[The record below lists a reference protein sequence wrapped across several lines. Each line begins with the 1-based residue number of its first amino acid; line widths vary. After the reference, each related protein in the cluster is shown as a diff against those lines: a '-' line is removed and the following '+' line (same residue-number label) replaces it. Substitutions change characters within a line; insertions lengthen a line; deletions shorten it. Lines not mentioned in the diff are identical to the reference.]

1 MPIRDHFRP
10 PVEYI
15 LPWPSLHSGWLAEIA
30 ARLNEHLPAGFVA
43 LDRIRIDGGVE
54 LDVAALEG
62 NDGGRTTDP
71 GSVGTATLPAVYSP
85 PPALGSCSFR
95 FPDVAEVRVFADE
108 YSRTLVGAVELVSP
122 RNKDRPAARDV
133 FIGKCLDYLA
143 AGVSVLVVDVV
154 TDRQAVLHNEIA
166 RRLAAPAEV
175 ELPDEPQLYA
185 ASYRPTVKGKQ
196 TQIEFWVNPIEL
208 GQELP
213 TVPLRVVGNYFVPV
227 ELEMTYTEACRRRK
241 FIP

>member
-15 LPWPSLHSGWLAEIA
+15 LPWPSLHSGWLSEIA
-30 ARLNEHLPAGFVA
+30 ARLNEHLPPGFVA

-62 NDGGRTTDP
+62 NDGGRPLDS
-71 GSVGTATLPAVYSP
+71 GSGGTATLPAVYTP
-85 PPALGSCSFR
+85 PPALGVCSFR

-108 YSRTLVGAVELVSP
+108 YSRTLVAAIELVSP
-122 RNKDRPAARDV
+122 RNKDRPAARDFFV
-133 FIGKCLDYLA
+133 GKCLDYLA

-166 RRLAAPAEV
+166 RRLAAPPDV
-175 ELPDEPQLYA
+175 ELANEPQLYA
-185 ASYRPTVKGKQ
+185 TSYRPTIRGKQ
-196 TQIEFWVNPIEL
+196 TQIEFWVNRVGI
-208 GQELP
+208 GDALP
-213 TVPLRVVGNYFVPV
+213 TMPLRIIGNYFVPV

-241 FIP
+241 LVP